1 LPEQAKVCAVWIA
14 ENVGEA
20 APPNYKVGEANVV
33 AGSSD
38 PSGTFTLS
46 RPDKGWPLGDYKVEF
61 YLDKTLIEAI
71 GLKISR

>member
-1 LPEQAKVCAVWIA
+1 LPEQAKVRAAWIA

-38 PSGTFTLS
+38 PSGGRLRFHGPIKDGRS
-46 RPDKGWPLGDYKVEF
+46 
-61 YLDKTLIEAI
+61 AI
-71 GLKISR
+71 TKWSFISMKR